1 MGRAEEII
9 KAWDPDQESATALAE
24 RIGISKA
31 RLYQVLSEEGVTPK
45 ARRPTARRRTREP
58 VKGSLASY
66 DPAFSR
72 GPPLIG
78 MGEDL
83 RSLLDE
89 LTDLLEELGRLRQE
103 VAGYRDRYG
112 PLK

>member
-1 MGRAEEII
+1 MSRAEEII
-9 KAWDPDQESATALAE
+9 EAYEAWDPDQESATALAE

-45 ARRPTARRRTREP
+45 ARRPS
-58 VKGSLASY
+58 KGGLTSRNV
-66 DPAFSR
+66 AFSR
-72 GPPLIG
+72 GPPLVG

-83 RSLLDE
+83 RSLLNE

-112 PLK
+112 PLD